1 MEKDNLYYSQGK
13 SVSTMSQSFMA
24 NVFIWM
30 SAGLVMTAAISF
42 LFANNASLLSLL
54 ITDRGWSIF
63 GYIVLFAPIG
73 FVLLMNFAFEKL
85 SYGLLVLLFMTY
97 SALMGMSLSVIFLV
111 YTAGSIYSIFFVAA
125 GMFAVTAIYG
135 YTTKTDLTRI
145 GNLLMMALFGIII
158 ASVINMFLHSDTLS
172 YIMSIVSVVVFTG
185 LTAYNVQSMK
195 DIYNDGSEK
204 AGKLAIIGAMS
215 LYINFINLFLALL
228 RLFGNRR
235 D

>member
-1 MEKDNLYYSQGK
+1 MEKEHVYYGQGK
-13 SVSTMSQSFMA
+13 SISTVSQSFMA

-30 SAGLVMTAAISF
+30 SAGLVMTAAIAF

-54 ITDRGWSIF
+54 LTERGWSVL
-63 GYIVLFAPIG
+63 GYIVLFAPLG
-73 FVLLMNFAFEKL
+73 FVLVMNFAFEKL
-85 SYGLLVLLFMTY
+85 SYGLLVVLFMAY

-111 YTAGSIYSIFFVAA
+111 YTANSIYSIFFVTA

-135 YTTKTDLTRI
+135 YTTKADLTRI

-172 YIMSIVSVVVFTG
+172 YVMSVVSVVVFTG
-185 LTAYNVQSMK
+185 LTAYNVQNLK
-195 DIYNDGSEK
+195 NIYNDGSERT
-204 AGKLAIIGAMS
+204 GKLAIIGALS
-215 LYINFINLFLALL
+215 LYINFVNLFLALL

>member
-54 ITDRGWSIF
+54 INERGWSIF

-85 SYGLLVLLFMTY
+85 SYGMLVLLFMTY

-111 YTAGSIYSIFFVAA
+111 YTAGSIYSIFFVTA

-195 DIYNDGSEK
+195 DIYNDGSER

>member
-30 SAGLVMTAAISF
+30 SAGLIMTAAISF

-54 ITDRGWSIF
+54 INERGWSIF
-63 GYIVLFAPIG
+63 GYVVLFAPIG

-111 YTAGSIYSIFFVAA
+111 YTAGSIYSIFFVTA

-172 YIMSIVSVVVFTG
+172 YVMSIVSVVVFTG

-195 DIYNDGSEK
+195 DIYNDGSER

>member
-1 MEKDNLYYSQGK
+1 
-13 SVSTMSQSFMA
+13 MSQSFMA

>member
-42 LFANNASLLSLL
+42 LFANNASLMSLL
-54 ITDRGWSIF
+54 ITERGWSIL

-195 DIYNDGSEK
+195 NIYNDGSEK

>member
-42 LFANNASLLSLL
+42 LFAHNASLLSLL
-54 ITDRGWSIF
+54 INERGWSIF

-85 SYGLLVLLFMTY
+85 SYGMLVLLFMTY

-111 YTAGSIYSIFFVAA
+111 YTAGSIYSIFFVTA

-158 ASVINMFLHSDTLS
+158 ASVINMFLQSDTLS

-195 DIYNDGSEK
+195 DIYNDGSER